1 MFRSASADERL
12 GVLRAHPDLAGK
24 LAAAKR
30 LTPESTH
37 EQASAALDALTDA
50 ERDTGPFTEPL
61 AQACCIRRGQRGR
74 RNRATA
80 MRRIVHV
87 EPQIT
92 SR

>member
-1 MFRSASADERL
+1 MRIDM
-12 GVLRAHPDLAGK
+12 AHMTK
-24 LAAAKR
+24 AKKPIAR
-30 LTPESTH
+30 RITRRGHP
-37 EQASAALDALTDA
+37 QTDA